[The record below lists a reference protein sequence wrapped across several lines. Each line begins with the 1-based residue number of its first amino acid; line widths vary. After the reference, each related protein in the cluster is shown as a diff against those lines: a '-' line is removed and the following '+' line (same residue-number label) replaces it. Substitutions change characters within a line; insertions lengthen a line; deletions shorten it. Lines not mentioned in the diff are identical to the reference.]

1 LISFSPDEICK
12 IGFCEALTARRDE
25 PEQMRTLQQLKVK
38 MEVIREAGDMKR
50 ITHLLK
56 ELAKH

>member
-1 LISFSPDEICK
+1 
-12 IGFCEALTARRDE
+12 
-25 PEQMRTLQQLKVK
+25 MRTLQQLKVK